1 MSGNRDKK
9 LIFTLPRRSTG
20 VAWAEK
26 NGGVFLQL
34 IPGSDT
40 VLHLAIIRLILE
52 NGWEDTEFIE
62 KWIANSWEIEAAMG
76 RGTRN
81 TPWQGSTTWGRL
93 GTDFAG
99 YRDWVMQQEVSD
111 LSKASEI
118 TGVPE
123 SKIREAAR
131 MLTAPIDGRRP
142 KTSFALEK
150 GNYWS
155 NNYLNTTSYAA
166 LALICGAGNRPGQV
180 RRALEATS
188 AAGAAV
194 HDTPGTSRPTNF
206 RADAGRR

>member
-1 MSGNRDKK
+1 
-9 LIFTLPRRSTG
+9 
-20 VAWAEK
+20 
-26 NGGVFLQL
+26 
-34 IPGSDT
+34 
-40 VLHLAIIRLILE
+40 
-52 NGWEDTEFIE
+52 
-62 KWIANSWEIEAAMG
+62 MG

-81 TPWQGSTTWGRL
+81 TPWQLRTTWDRL
-93 GTDFAG
+93 GTDFSG
-99 YRDWVMQQEVSD
+99 YRDWIMQQEVSD
-111 LSKASEI
+111 LSKASET

-123 SKIREAAR
+123 SKIRDAAR

-166 LALICGAGNRPGQV
+166 LALICGTGNRPGQV

-188 AAGAAV
+188 AAGSAV